1 MPRVSINKKKY
12 MLSDFSEWVVGRMKK
27 MGITQKQ
34 AGELIGLS
42 QSAFYQKL
50 HQDKFT
56 LSDAMTILKEL
67 CATDEEIL
75 RLMKM

>member
-1 MPRVSINKKKY
+1 MPRVSLNRKKY

-27 MGITQKQ
+27 LGITQKQ
-34 AGELIGLS
+34 AGEMIGLS

-50 HQDKFT
+50 NQNKFT
-56 LSDAMTILKEL
+56 LSDAMTIFKEL
-67 CATDEEIL
+67 CASDEEIL